1 MIIFLLTVVA
11 ILILVVAKVIDIIEE
26 MRWSKVINCRPSE
39 DEIAKGIDII
49 KAEERYKRM
58 FVTPPPLISWIDIPT
73 YKTGNNQKE
82 IDRWYKEHFDW
93 LEKN

>member
-1 MIIFLLTVVA
+1 MIIFLLLTALA
-11 ILILVVAKVIDIIEE
+11 ILILNNINEE
-26 MRWSKVINCRPSE
+26 IRWNKLKNYRPSE
-39 DEIAKGIDII
+39 DEIAKGIDAI

-58 FVTPPPLISWIDIPT
+58 FITPPPLNSWIDIPT

-82 IDRWYKEHFDW
+82 IDRWHKEHFDW